1 MVNFLK
7 RRLRPITPSQALEK
21 VEVAECSDQPIQLT
35 IVTQF
40 FPPDFAA
47 TGQYMD
53 ELATHLGQ
61 QGFRVNVFTG
71 QPSYAFEVAEAPAE
85 EQKGPVHITR
95 SNFLRSRSRRMAG
108 RTLSSLA
115 FCLHTAWHLLDPKN
129 RGDITLFVSEPPYGQ
144 VVGWVFSLLFG
155 TAYAAL
161 VYDLYPDVVT
171 SSGLL
176 PEHHWVVRLWDAVN
190 RRVWH
195 RAEAVI
201 VPCETMRDRIVAKHP
216 ALADSITVIHN
227 WSDPDWV
234 KPLAKADNAFAQ
246 THDLQSRFTVL
257 YSGNMGRCHDMAT
270 IIGAAQ
276 LLKDEPVQFLF
287 IGGGP
292 KRESTQALAESLG
305 LTRCRFLPYQ
315 DKALLPQSLTACD
328 LHLVSIDTAMEGL
341 VAPSKFYSALA
352 SGRPVAI
359 ICEPHSYLR
368 GLVSASNCGAA
379 FSNGD
384 MQGLASYIRYL
395 MKDQEVTQRLGLSGH
410 RFIRENFTVQAI
422 SRQYSR
428 LLRWAVVKHAD
439 LYRAVENQEFELYYQ
454 PVVNLGNGRI
464 DTLEVLVQ
472 WHHPQRG
479 KLHPQEFIAALE
491 ETELIIPLGWWIL
504 DQACSQL
511 AAWKQQFPEK
521 PIRISLNL
529 SHQQFL
535 HPDLLTHLKRALTT
549 HHLRGEDLVLEVR
562 DRTIMADTAATM
574 GVWMQLKSCGIQICI
589 DDIGSHYTSLSFLH
603 RFPVSSLKID
613 ARTIN
618 RLDIDP
624 RLAEWLKSL
633 VIMAHDL
640 HIDLVATGIE
650 TAFQH
655 RRTREMGFVYGQGY
669 GFSRPEPPEVATRL
683 LAHRNPFAFLLEPVL
698 KPIATCPLL
707 EPVNL
712 PRATQ
717 PDNTPLVMVVDDDR
731 SLRKL
736 LIMAVKQAGFRTV
749 EATNGQQALEM
760 YERESPDLVLLDAMM
775 PEMDGFACCRQLR
788 LLQANEVQKISDPS
802 QGRGGTQQLL
812 PERPILMIT
821 ALDDETSVENAFAA
835 GATDYITKPINWS
848 ILKQRLKRLMEQA

>member
-1 MVNFLK
+1 MFNFLK
-7 RRLRPITPSQALEK
+7 RHLRPVSPAQALEK
-21 VEVAECSDQPIQLT
+21 VEPAKRGDPPIQLT

-53 ELATHLGQ
+53 ELATQLGQ
-61 QGFRVNVFTG
+61 QGFEVNVFTG
-71 QPSYAFEVAEAPAE
+71 QPSYAFEVAAAPVK

-108 RTLSSLA
+108 RTLSSVA
-115 FCLHTAWHLLDPKN
+115 FCLHTAWHLRNPKN
-129 RGDITLFVSEPPYGQ
+129 RGDIALFVSEPPYVQ
-144 VVGWVFSLLFG
+144 VVGWLFSLLFG
-155 TAYAAL
+155 TTYAAL

-171 SSGLL
+171 SAGIL

-190 RRVWH
+190 RWVWC

-201 VPCETMRDRIVAKHP
+201 VPCETMKDRIVAKHP
-216 ALADSITVIHN
+216 ALADAITVIHN
-227 WSDPDWV
+227 WSDPNWV

-246 THDLQSRFTVL
+246 IHRLQHTFTVL

-292 KRESTQALAESLG
+292 KRESTQALVESLG
-305 LTRCRFLPYQ
+305 LTHCRFLPYQ

-328 LHLVSIDTAMEGL
+328 LHLVSIDTEMEGL

-368 GLVSASNCGAA
+368 DLVSASNCGAA

-410 RFIRENFTVQAI
+410 RFIRENFTVQTI
-422 SRQYSR
+422 SRQYYR
-428 LLRWAVVKHAD
+428 LLRWAVVQHAD
-439 LYRAVENQEFELYYQ
+439 LYRAVENQEFKLSYQ

-479 KLHPQEFIAALE
+479 ELTPQEFIAALE
-491 ETELIIPLGWWIL
+491 ETELIVPLGWWIL
-504 DQACSQL
+504 EQACSQL
-511 AAWKQQFPEK
+511 ATWKQQFPEK
-521 PIRISLNL
+521 PLRISINL
-529 SHQQFL
+529 CHQQFL
-535 HPDLLTHLKRALTT
+535 HPDLMTHLKRVLKTYN
-549 HHLRGEDLVLEVR
+549 LRGEDLVLEVR
-562 DRTIMADTAATM
+562 DHTIMADTAATM

-613 ARTIN
+613 AKTIN
-618 RLDIDP
+618 RLDIDQ

-640 HIDLVATGIE
+640 HIDLVAMGIE

-669 GFSRPEPPEVATRL
+669 GFSRPESPEVMTRL
-683 LAHRNPFAFLLEPVL
+683 LAHRNPFAFLLDP
-698 KPIATCPLL
+698 AAAHPLL
-707 EPVNL
+707 P
-712 PRATQ
+712 PAAAPMDSQ
-717 PDNTPLVMVVDDDR
+717 PDDTPLVMVVDDDR

-736 LIMAVKQAGFRTV
+736 LIMAVKQAGFRAV
-749 EATNGQQALEM
+749 EAVNGQQALEV

-775 PEMDGFACCRQLR
+775 PEMDGFVCCRQLR
-788 LLQANEVQKISDPS
+788 ILQANE
-802 QGRGGTQQLL
+802 GREYANAPLGRVVTRQLFSL
-812 PERPILMIT
+812 RPILMIT

-848 ILKQRLKRLMEQA
+848 ILKQRLKRLLEQA